1 MDDYTMKTT
10 IARITRF
17 AKYKVSLECGHTFE
31 CSSEDIDRQQLFIG
45 KKIECPQC
53 QEAAR

>member
-1 MDDYTMKTT
+1 MKTT